1 MKTLVL
7 ASASPRRRELLE
19 RVGLTLDVRP
29 ADVDESALIG
39 ETPAAYVG
47 RIARAKAA
55 AVPRFA
61 GSWVLAADTTVTI
74 DGQILAKAS
83 SPAEATDM
91 LRRISGRVHQVMT
104 AFVVLGDGVVR
115 ERMVTSNVEMITI
128 APSTLADYVAS
139 NEWRG
144 KAGAYA
150 IQGIGAA
157 LVRGVNGSVTN
168 VIGLPLVE
176 VLEVLRD
183 VGGPSPRFTAGLPA

>member
-29 ADVDESALIG
+29 ADVDESALPA

-55 AVPRFA
+55 AVPRFP
-61 GSWVLAADTTVTI
+61 GTWVLAADTTVTI

-104 AFVVLGDGVVR
+104 AFVVLGDGIVR
-115 ERMVTSNVEMITI
+115 ERMVTSNVEMIAI
-128 APSTLADYVAS
+128 DPSTLADYVAS

-157 LVRGVNGSVTN
+157 LVRGVSGSVTN

>member
-183 VGGPSPRFTAGLPA
+183 VGGPTPRFTAGLPA

>member
-19 RVGLTLDVRP
+19 RVGLALDVRP
-29 ADVDESALIG
+29 ADVDESILLG

-47 RIARAKAA
+47 RIACAKAA
-55 AVPRFA
+55 AVPRFP

-74 DGQILAKAS
+74 DGSILAKAG
-83 SPAEATDM
+83 SPDEAAEM

-104 AFVVLGDGVVR
+104 AFVVVGDGIVR
-115 ERMVTSNVEMITI
+115 ERTVTSDVEMIAI
-128 APSTLADYVAS
+128 DALTLADYVAS
-139 NEWRG
+139 TEWRG

-157 LVRGVNGSVTN
+157 LVRSVSGSVTN

-183 VGGPSPRFTAGLPA
+183 AGGPIPRFTSGLPA

>member
-150 IQGIGAA
+150 VQGRIAA
-157 LVRGVNGSVTN
+157 WIEHIEGSYTG
-168 VIGLPLVE
+168 IMGLPLHETTTLLSRARVR
-176 VLEVLRD
+176 LEL
-183 VGGPSPRFTAGLPA
+183 